1 MLARQGQL
9 TALLAGDGEQ
19 STGGPKVEAVDLTE
33 EVKGVAEEVNGDLK
47 LEMCQLKLEMCEMKV
62 QLHEMMVKIMEAK
75 EEIKEEIAK
84 GNKSPPVF
92 TCQISQ
98 VQVSALSVQLALS
111 WFGHVMLVAVI

>member
-1 MLARQGQL
+1 MLASVGQL

-19 STGGPKVEAVDLTE
+19 STGGPKVEAVDPTE
-33 EVKGVAEEVNGDLK
+33 EVKAVAEEVNGDLK

-62 QLHEMMVKIMEAK
+62 QLREMMVKILEV
-75 EEIKEEIAK
+75 KEEIAK

-98 VQVSALSVQLALS
+98 VQVSALLVQLALS
-111 WFGHVMLVAVI
+111 WFGHVMQVVVI